1 MASDMNFDIETLGEC
16 KIPSPIPYSNVMGDS
31 IANYVRDEEK
41 ILYDIDL
48 IPGKTPEDLTSGGLL
63 EKAGP
68 REKIYFSPMHC
79 HAAIVTAGGL
89 CPGLND
95 VIRAVVRTLWYRY
108 NVKRITGISY
118 GFKGFLPEYNVP
130 TMELN
135 PDNVDDIHNLG
146 GTILGSSRG
155 NGKRVE
161 EIVDSLERMNI
172 NILFIIGGDGTQ
184 RASNDIGDEILK
196 RRLKISVVGV
206 PKTIDNDL
214 LFTERT
220 FGFETAVAKAVEAL
234 TAAHVEAKSANHG
247 IGLVKVMGRDSG
259 FIAASTALSSND
271 ANFVLVP
278 EVPFELGGKN
288 GLLCH
293 LKERLIRR
301 GHAVILVAEG
311 AGLDLMPESKK
322 TDASGNKLPG
332 DIGTFL
338 RDEIKKYFKDID
350 MDIGLKYIDP
360 SYIIRAAVSLPSDSL
375 YCARLGASAVHAA
388 MAGKT
393 KCLVTLWNTHF
404 VHLPI
409 SLVVRGRKKLN
420 PESSLWRDVQ
430 ESTRQPLNMT
440 NRPRK

>member
-1 MASDMNFDIETLGEC
+1 MKKALDFTIEQLGVP
-16 KIPSPIPYSNVMGDS
+16 KITSPIPYSTVMGDS
-31 IANYVRDEEK
+31 IANYVTDEEK
-41 ILYDIDL
+41 ILYDID
-48 IPGKTPEDLTSGGLL
+48 ITPGKTTDDLLKGGLL

-68 REKIYFSPMHC
+68 RQKIYFNPMHSQ
-79 HAAIVTAGGL
+79 AAIVTAGGL

-108 NVKRITGISY
+108 NVTRITGIRY
-118 GFKGFLPEYNVP
+118 GFKGFLPEYNIP
-130 TMELN
+130 TMALN

-161 EIVDSLERMNI
+161 EIVDSLERMNV
-172 NILFIIGGDGTQ
+172 NMLFIIGGDGTQ
-184 RASNDIGDEILK
+184 RASSDIADEVLK
-196 RRLKISVVGV
+196 RGLKISVVGI

-234 TAAHVEAKSANHG
+234 SAAHVEAKSANNG
-247 IGLVKVMGRDSG
+247 VGLVKVMGRDSG

-271 ANFVLVP
+271 ANFVLIP
-278 EVPFELGGKN
+278 EVPFKLHGEN
-288 GLLCH
+288 GLLHH
-293 LKERLIRR
+293 LKDRLERRQ
-301 GHAVILVAEG
+301 HAVILVAEG
-311 AGLDLMPESKK
+311 AGQDLLPAENK
-322 TDASGNKLPG
+322 TDASGNKLHG
-332 DIGTFL
+332 DIGAFL
-338 RDEIKKYFKDID
+338 RNEISEFFHENK
-350 MDIGLKYIDP
+350 MEIGLKYIDP
-360 SYIIRAAVSLPSDSL
+360 SYLIRASVSLASDSL
-375 YCARLGASAVHAA
+375 YCARLGANAVHAA

-409 SLVVRGRKKLN
+409 SLVTKGRKKVD

-430 ESTRQPLNMT
+430 ETTRQPLSMIQ
-440 NRPRK
+440 

>member
-1 MASDMNFDIETLGEC
+1 MKEALDFTIEQLGET
-16 KIPSPIPYSNVMGDS
+16 KITSPIPYSTVMGDS
-31 IANYVRDEEK
+31 IANYVTDEEK
-41 ILYDIDL
+41 ILYDID
-48 IPGKTPEDLTSGGLL
+48 ITPGKTTDDLIKGGLL

-68 REKIYFSPMHC
+68 RQKIYFNPMHS

-108 NVKRITGISY
+108 NVTRITGIRY
-118 GFKGFLPEYNVP
+118 GFKGFLPEYSIP
-130 TMELN
+130 TMALN

-172 NILFIIGGDGTQ
+172 NMLFIIGGDGTQ
-184 RASNDIGDEILK
+184 RASSDIADEVLS
-196 RRLKISVVGV
+196 RGLKISVVGI

-234 TAAHVEAKSANHG
+234 SAAHVEAKSANNG

-271 ANFVLVP
+271 ANFVLIP
-278 EVPFELGGKN
+278 EVPFKLHGDN
-288 GLLCH
+288 GLLYH
-293 LKERLIRR
+293 LKDRLERRQ
-301 GHAVILVAEG
+301 HAVILVAEG
-311 AGLDLMPESKK
+311 AGEDLMPSENK
-322 TDASGNKLPG
+322 TDASGNKLHG
-332 DIGTFL
+332 DIGTL
-338 RDEIKKYFKDID
+338 LKQEIAEYFKKHD
-350 MDIGLKYIDP
+350 MDIALKYIDP
-360 SYIIRAAVSLPSDSL
+360 SYLIRASVSLASDSL
-375 YCARLGASAVHAA
+375 YCARLGANAVHAA

-409 SLVVRGRKKLN
+409 KLVTKGRKKVD

-430 ESTRQPLNMT
+430 ETTRQPLSMIQ
-440 NRPRK
+440 